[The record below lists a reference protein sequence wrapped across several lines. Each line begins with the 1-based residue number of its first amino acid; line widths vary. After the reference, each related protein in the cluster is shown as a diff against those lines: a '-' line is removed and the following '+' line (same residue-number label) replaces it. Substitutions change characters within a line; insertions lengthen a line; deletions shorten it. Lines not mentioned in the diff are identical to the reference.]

1 MMERYSE
8 YKNSGVYYIPQIPSE
23 WNVLKGKILFKQEKR
38 PVNKEDEIVTCFRD
52 GEVTLRKNR
61 RLEGFTN
68 SLKEIG
74 YQGIRKGDLV
84 IHNMDAFAGAIGV
97 SDSDGKGTPV
107 YAVCTPIREDAN
119 QFYYC
124 YLLRF
129 LAKTGFIQSL
139 AKGIRE
145 RSTDFRYGDFKE
157 LLLPVP
163 SRAEQDA
170 IVRYLDS
177 ATSEIDKAIAMQ
189 QKMIDLL
196 NERKQIIIQN
206 AVTKGLDENVEM
218 KESGVEFVNEI
229 PHNWPTRRLKFSAW
243 IRARLGWKGL
253 KASEYVENGYPF
265 LSAFNIENDH
275 MKWNNLNFINKYRY
289 DESPEIKLKVGD
301 LLLVKDGAGIG
312 KCARIDKLPYGE
324 STANGSLAVIT
335 SYDMLDYRYLYYFM
349 VSKSFKD
356 HTELLINGMGVPH
369 FTQGEMKKIV
379 MPVPPQAEQQQIVTY
394 LDGEMEK
401 FDSAITNCQ
410 RQITLL
416 QERKQIIINEVVT
429 GKVRVS

>member
-1 MMERYSE
+1 MERYSE

>member
-1 MMERYSE
+1 MERYRE

-218 KESGVEFVNEI
+218 KESGVEWIGSIPKHWEVRKIKTVANFNPLPQRKFQQDEIVGYLPMERLGLGSMNPSEISYGKMPVGLNYIEDGDVVIAKVTPCFENGKIAIAKNLKNGCAFGTSEIYVYRPIKIDSVFLLYSLQNEQLKNKCASTMMGTGGLKRVNASFAKNVYITFPPTEKEQNEI
-229 PHNWPTRRLKFSAW
+229 
-243 IRARLGWKGL
+243 GL
-253 KASEYVENGYPF
+253 FLENKI
-265 LSAFNIENDH
+265 STFNKTIEN
-275 MKWNNLNFINKYRY
+275 I
-289 DESPEIKLKVGD
+289 
-301 LLLVKDGAGIG
+301 
-312 KCARIDKLPYGE
+312 
-324 STANGSLAVIT
+324 
-335 SYDMLDYRYLYYFM
+335 
-349 VSKSFKD
+349 
-356 HTELLINGMGVPH
+356 
-369 FTQGEMKKIV
+369 
-379 MPVPPQAEQQQIVTY
+379 
-394 LDGEMEK
+394 
-401 FDSAITNCQ
+401 Q

>member
-8 YKNSGVYYIPQIPSE
+8 YKDSGVKWLGEIPSHWE
-23 WNVLKGKILFKQEKR
+23 VKRLGSFFSERKEKVSDQDYA
-38 PVNKEDEIVTCFRD
+38 PLSVT
-52 GEVTLRKNR
+52 K
-61 RLEGFTN
+61 
-68 SLKEIG
+68 
-74 YQGIRKGDLV
+74 QGIFPQLENVAKTNDGDNRKLVKEGDFVINSRSDRKGSS
-84 IHNMDAFAGAIGV
+84 GV
-97 SDSDGKGTPV
+97 SELDGSVSLINLVLQPRKTIFGPF
-107 YAVCTPIREDAN
+107 CN
-119 QFYYC
+119 
-124 YLLRF
+124 YLL
-129 LAKTGFIQSL
+129 KSYGFIEENYRNGRGIVADLWTTRYNEMKMIKVAMPSL
-139 AKGIRE
+139 E
-145 RSTDFRYGDFKE
+145 
-157 LLLPVP
+157 
-163 SRAEQDA
+163 EQKT
-170 IVRYLDS
+170 ISSYLDT

>member
-1 MMERYSE
+1 MERYRE

-218 KESGVEFVNEI
+218 KESGVEWIGSIPKHWEVRKIKTVANFNPLPQRKFQQDEIVGYLPMERLGLGSMNPSEISYGKMPVGLNYIEDGDVVIAKVTPCFENGKIAIAKNLKNGCAFGTSEIYVYRPIKIDSVFLLYSLQNEQLKNKCASTMMGTGGLKRVNASFAKNVYITFPPTEKEQNEI
-229 PHNWPTRRLKFSAW
+229 
-243 IRARLGWKGL
+243 GL
-253 KASEYVENGYPF
+253 FLENKI
-265 LSAFNIENDH
+265 STFNKTIEN
-275 MKWNNLNFINKYRY
+275 I
-289 DESPEIKLKVGD
+289 
-301 LLLVKDGAGIG
+301 
-312 KCARIDKLPYGE
+312 
-324 STANGSLAVIT
+324 
-335 SYDMLDYRYLYYFM
+335 
-349 VSKSFKD
+349 
-356 HTELLINGMGVPH
+356 
-369 FTQGEMKKIV
+369 
-379 MPVPPQAEQQQIVTY
+379 
-394 LDGEMEK
+394 
-401 FDSAITNCQ
+401 Q

-429 GKVRVS
+429 GKVRVI

>member
-1 MMERYSE
+1 MERYSE
-8 YKNSGVYYIPQIPSE
+8 YKESGVKWLGEIPSHWE
-23 WNVLKGKILFKQEKR
+23 VKRLGSFFSERKEKVSDQDYA
-38 PVNKEDEIVTCFRD
+38 PLSVT
-52 GEVTLRKNR
+52 K
-61 RLEGFTN
+61 
-68 SLKEIG
+68 
-74 YQGIRKGDLV
+74 QGIFPQLENVAKTNDGDNRKLVKEGDFVINSRSDRKGSS
-84 IHNMDAFAGAIGV
+84 GV
-97 SDSDGKGTPV
+97 SELDGSVSLINLVLQPRKTIFGPF
-107 YAVCTPIREDAN
+107 CN
-119 QFYYC
+119 
-124 YLLRF
+124 YLL
-129 LAKTGFIQSL
+129 KSYGFIEENYRNGRGIVADLWTTRYNEMKMIKVAMPSL
-139 AKGIRE
+139 E
-145 RSTDFRYGDFKE
+145 
-157 LLLPVP
+157 
-163 SRAEQDA
+163 EQKT
-170 IVRYLDS
+170 ISSYLDS
-177 ATSEIDKAIAMQ
+177 ATSELDKAIAMQ

-229 PHNWPTRRLKFSAW
+229 PHNWSTRRLKFSAW

-394 LDGEMEK
+394 LDGEMQR

>member
-1 MMERYSE
+1 MERYRE
-8 YKNSGVYYIPQIPSE
+8 YKESGVKWLGEIPSHWEVVPLRKYLKINTRRNMPEAQLLSVTREEGVIVRNVESKEENHNYIPDDLSNYKYVQRGQFVI
-23 WNVLKGKILFKQEKR
+23 
-38 PVNKEDEIVTCFRD
+38 NKM
-52 GEVTLRKNR
+52 K
-61 RLEGFTN
+61 
-68 SLKEIG
+68 SW
-74 YQGIRKGDLV
+74 QGSY
-84 IHNMDAFAGAIGV
+84 GV
-97 SDSDGKGTPV
+97 SNYDGIVSPAYFV
-107 YAVCTPIREDAN
+107 YDLNYPNKDYFNIAIRSKI
-119 QFYYC
+119 FSPFFSKY
-124 YLLRF
+124 
-129 LAKTGFIQSL
+129 S
-139 AKGIRE
+139 KGIRVDQWDLTPE
-145 RSTDFRYGDFKE
+145 ALKIIPFLEPPK
-157 LLLPVP
+157 
-163 SRAEQDA
+163 AEQDA
-170 IVRYLDS
+170 IVRYLDT

-196 NERKQIIIQN
+196 DERKQIIIQN

-229 PHNWPTRRLKFSAW
+229 PHNWSTRRLKFSAW

-394 LDGEMEK
+394 LDGEMQR